1 MRLSFFSL
9 AAFFVVT
16 FAVAAIGSFAT
27 MSSIETW
34 YMTLNKPALNP
45 PNWVFGPVWTL
56 LYAFMA
62 VAAWRV
68 YQSSS
73 HLKVYALA
81 MYAVQLLLNL
91 AWSFAFFRYEH
102 PLLALQVILALLF
115 AISITAVLFYRS
127 DRLAGIL
134 FVPYILWVSFATYL
148 NAAIVSLN

>member
-34 YMTLNKPALNP
+34 YM
-45 PNWVFGPVWTL
+45 
-56 LYAFMA
+56 
-62 VAAWRV
+62 
-68 YQSSS
+68 
-73 HLKVYALA
+73 